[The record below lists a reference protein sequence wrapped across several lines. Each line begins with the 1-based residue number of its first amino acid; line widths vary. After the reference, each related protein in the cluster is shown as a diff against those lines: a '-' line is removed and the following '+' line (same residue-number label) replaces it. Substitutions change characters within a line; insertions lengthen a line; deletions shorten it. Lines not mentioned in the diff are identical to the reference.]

1 MDSYSHIYSQINN
14 IFVLYIGDKMF
25 KRVELNYGL
34 NDFEPNLSFETLNE
48 HYNVLYKKYTENLN
62 SLINLEIS
70 DIPRYIRNNYD
81 FMDEKLRRNFGG
93 YFNHTMYF
101 ENLVPENSPM
111 TLEYTLFDQMI
122 SDQFGGRTNLLKTIE
137 LVAKNSFASNYVVV
151 FVDNS
156 NKLGVISIPNQ
167 DIEYLKYYTP
177 LLLIDLWE
185 HSYYLDYKAN
195 RSEYIVNVLPLLN
208 FKVANK
214 RLEEHMKKR

>member
-1 MDSYSHIYSQINN
+1 
-14 IFVLYIGDKMF
+14 MF
-25 KRVELNYGL
+25 KRVELNYNL
-34 NDFEPNLSFETLNE
+34 SDFEPNLSFETLDE
-48 HYNVLYKKYTENLN
+48 HYNVLYKKYTDNLN
-62 SLINLEIS
+62 DLVKFEIS
-70 DIPRYIRNNYD
+70 DIPRYTRENYD
-81 FMDEKLRRNFGG
+81 FMDDKLRKNLGG

-101 ENLVPENSPM
+101 ENLIPENSPM
-111 TLEYTLFDQMI
+111 TLEYTLLDQVI
-122 SDQFGGRTNLLKTIE
+122 ANQFGNKNNLLKTIE
-137 LVAKNSFASNYVVV
+137 IVAKNSFASNYIVL

-195 RSEYIVNVLPLLN
+195 RNEYIKKALPLLN

-214 RLEEHMKKR
+214 RLENHIKKR

>member
-1 MDSYSHIYSQINN
+1 
-14 IFVLYIGDKMF
+14 MF

-34 NDFEPNLSFETLNE
+34 SAFEPNLSFETLDE
-48 HYNVLYKKYTENLN
+48 HYNVLYKKYTDNLN
-62 SLINLEIS
+62 KLVTIETS
-70 DIPRYIRNNYD
+70 DIPSYIRKNYD
-81 FMDEKLRRNFGG
+81 FLDEKIRRNFGG

-101 ENLVPENSPM
+101 ENLVPKNSPM
-111 TLEYTLFDQMI
+111 TLEYTLLDQMI
-122 SDQFGGRTNLLKTIE
+122 SEQFGGKANLLKTIE
-137 LVAKNSFASNYVVV
+137 LVAKNSFASNYVVL

-156 NKLGVISIPNQ
+156 DKLGVISIPNQ

-195 RSEYIVNVLPLLN
+195 RNEYITNVLPLLN

-214 RLEEHMKKR
+214 RLENHKKKR